1 VTRGVGGASYT
12 THAIQIC
19 GSCLMWEAN
28 GCDDNDPTDGASY
41 VAGVE
46 RLTRN
51 GGHVSLGSTREEYA
65 RRGVDPREEGADD
78 LGFSHAACEICQERH
93 AAGDRYAAT
102 LWLPRLW
109 ERDERGRFVSAWTV
123 GACFDARRDCPPGC
137 LGCSRG
143 TSKSDPRTCRW
154 SDDRTSGD
162 APFDLYAER
171 DERAHV
177 RADHARAQ
185 ARDE

>member
-1 VTRGVGGASYT
+1 M

-41 VAGVE
+41 AAGVE

-65 RRGVDPREEGADD
+65 RRGYPGETWRDADGADD
-78 LGFSHAACEICQERH
+78 LGFSWSACECCGENKG
-93 AAGDRYAAT
+93 GDRYAAT

-109 ERDERGRFVSAWTV
+109 ERDTRGRFVSAWTV
-123 GACFDARRDCPPGC
+123 GACFSAQRECPPGC

-154 SDDRTSGD
+154 DDVARQEREAVASVVRETSDPGTTY
-162 APFDLYAER
+162 P
-171 DERAHV
+171 
-177 RADHARAQ
+177 AQ
-185 ARDE
+185 GRETW